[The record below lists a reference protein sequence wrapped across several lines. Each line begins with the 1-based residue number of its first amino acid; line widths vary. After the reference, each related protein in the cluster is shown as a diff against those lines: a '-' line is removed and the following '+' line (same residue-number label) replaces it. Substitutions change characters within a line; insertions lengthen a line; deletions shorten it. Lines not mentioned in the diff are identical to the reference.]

1 MQNNERIKY
10 LVDKLN
16 EYRHLYYNCN
26 DPVVSDEVYDRM
38 FDELKELEGKTGIV
52 YGNSPTNTVG
62 WKPISELKQIHHP
75 IPLLSLDKQ
84 KDINKLVEF
93 ISKADSSL
101 MYKLDGLTVRLDYEN
116 GELVAAGTR
125 GDGDVGDDITHNIP
139 AFANVPIK
147 IGYKGRLSI
156 SGEAFIFRDKFEEL
170 NKQLPEDKR
179 YKGPRNLAAGTVRA
193 FDPELCRQRGV
204 NFYAFNVL
212 EGLDDVTSKIERLD
226 MLEELGFCVCRR
238 MKLDKDIDAQ
248 KLEALFAQM
257 KNEAERANFPIDGMV
272 IQYDNVPFSK
282 SLGYTG
288 HHYRDGYAYKYED
301 DLYETV
307 LRDVMWNA
315 SRSGMLAPV
324 ALFDKVE
331 IEGSITHAT
340 LHNVTYIKQLQ
351 LNIGDRILI
360 SKRNMIIPAIEGNL
374 DMHTGM
380 IKLPEFCPSCGA
392 KTEIRKT
399 VSSDGKVTERLYCT
413 NKKCGSAELK
423 QLIHYVDKDSM
434 DIDGLSEGT
443 LAKLKNAGFVSDIT
457 DLYRLSE
464 YRTEIINM
472 DGFGEKSYQKMID
485 SIEKSR
491 NVPFNKFL
499 RAIDIPMIGRHAS
512 KTISDRFDGCIEK
525 FEEALF
531 ADDPFD
537 FTQLDKIGDIMCQS
551 IYAWFDNDENR
562 SLWNKLKEK
571 MNFIIK
577 SNEEETI
584 MSKTLEGKTI
594 VVTGTVEGYTRNEMN
609 ALIVSHGGISGDSV
623 TKKTDI
629 LVIAEKPGASKVNK
643 AAQLGTKTM
652 TADEFKSMLGINA
665 GEE

>member
-26 DPVVSDEVYDRM
+26 DSVVSDEVYDRM
-38 FDELKELEGKTGIV
+38 FDELKALEDKTGIV

-62 WKPISELKQIHHP
+62 WSPVSELKQIHHP

-84 KDINKLVEF
+84 KNINKLVEF

-116 GELVAAGTR
+116 GELVVAGTR

-156 SGEAFIFRDKFEEL
+156 SGEAFIFRDQFEAL
-170 NKQLPEDKR
+170 NKRLPEDKR

-212 EGLDDVTSKIERLD
+212 EGFDDVTSKLERLD
-226 MLEELGFCVCRR
+226 KLEELGFCVCRR
-238 MKLDKDIDAQ
+238 MRLDKDIDAQ
-248 KLEALFAQM
+248 KLAVLFTQM

-272 IQYDNVPFSK
+272 IQYDDVPFSK

-301 DLYETV
+301 DLYETT
-307 LRDVMWNA
+307 LRDVIWNT

-324 ALFDKVE
+324 AVFDPVE
-331 IEGSITHAT
+331 IEGNITHAT

-360 SKRNMIIPAIEGNL
+360 SKRHMIIPAIDGNL
-374 DMHTGM
+374 DMHTG
-380 IKLPEFCPSCGA
+380 ILELPEFCPSCGA
-392 KTEIRKT
+392 KTEIRTT
-399 VSSDGKVTERLYCT
+399 VGSDGKVTERLYCT

-443 LAKLKNAGFVSDIT
+443 LEKLKNAGFISDIT

-472 DGFGEKSYQKMID
+472 DGFGE
-485 SIEKSR
+485 
-491 NVPFNKFL
+491 
-499 RAIDIPMIGRHAS
+499 
-512 KTISDRFDGCIEK
+512 
-525 FEEALF
+525 
-531 ADDPFD
+531 
-537 FTQLDKIGDIMCQS
+537 
-551 IYAWFDNDENR
+551 NR
-562 SLWNKLKEK
+562 IRK
-571 MNFIIK
+571 
-577 SNEEETI
+577 
-584 MSKTLEGKTI
+584 
-594 VVTGTVEGYTRNEMN
+594 
-609 ALIVSHGGISGDSV
+609 
-623 TKKTDI
+623 
-629 LVIAEKPGASKVNK
+629 
-643 AAQLGTKTM
+643 
-652 TADEFKSMLGINA
+652 
-665 GEE
+665 